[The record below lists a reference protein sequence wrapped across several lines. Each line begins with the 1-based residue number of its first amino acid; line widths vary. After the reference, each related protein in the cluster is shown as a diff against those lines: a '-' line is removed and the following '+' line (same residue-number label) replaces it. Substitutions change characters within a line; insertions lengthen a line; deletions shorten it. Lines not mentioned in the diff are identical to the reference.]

1 MRATQNIGTWSD
13 LPAEVLE
20 DALYEPSSDDL
31 LDLLLD
37 YGQHLY
43 TRDKVAS
50 RTVMAAYRRIA
61 HLEKKLEALTE
72 QRDEARRDAVEAEAY
87 VGEVETNLAKAV
99 EALKDIA
106 SEVPANPYEDTIC
119 QDQARAALDAVTI
132 TSTETWVNG
141 KTGAYT

>member
-1 MRATQNIGTWSD
+1 MTRITQNVGTWSD

-20 DALYEPSSDDL
+20 DAFYEPSNDDL

-61 HLEKKLEALTE
+61 HLEKKLETLTE

-87 VGEVETNLAKAV
+87 AGELEKQCENLFQAGYNNGQALILAEAKLALV
-99 EALKDIA
+99 NSRKEAF
-106 SEVPANPYEDTIC
+106 
-119 QDQARAALDAVTI
+119 
-132 TSTETWVNG
+132 
-141 KTGAYT
+141 

>member
-1 MRATQNIGTWSD
+1 MTRITQNVGTWSD

-61 HLEKKLEALTE
+61 HLEKKLEALIE

-87 VGEVETNLAKAV
+87 AIELEKQCESLFQAGYNNGQALILA
-99 EALKDIA
+99 EAKL
-106 SEVPANPYEDTIC
+106 
-119 QDQARAALDAVTI
+119 AL
-132 TSTETWVNG
+132 VNS
-141 KTGAYT
+141 KTGAY